1 MGLVT
6 IPRRRYTKPSLRQQP
21 LIIAPCR
28 WGRFVPSGKE
38 RGETAVFAGYEFHV
52 MAITTL

>member
-6 IPRRRYTKPSLRQQP
+6 SPRRRYTKPSLRQQP
-21 LIIAPCR
+21 LILAPCR